1 MNPKIMNY
9 FNEQVVWEARVG
21 SWLGDRARLLSV
33 SKCSSDVRVYR
44 AGDRVVKIR
53 RLTPAVI
60 YGRPSTL
67 EDEYLVLSWLKDTYG
82 TQAWLP
88 DVTDYRREADWE
100 MLEMKV
106 MEVPRAYDPV
116 VNAGAEAVSDVWA
129 VARQLWKLNRMGVSH
144 GDLVRSNAGYA
155 QGGVVILDFDQAVR
169 GGRLKCFLRDWLGYP
184 LGRRAAQ
191 FTMWERFWEA
201 RGFRYA
207 AGGWGALRKKL
218 GGSRGGVVKSLN
230 DCILR
235 CRASGDGQLIQL
247 AGIWEQAAQSGAN
260 YPGGGMTYYSLDVAG
275 VHFPGERPW
284 VLRWELVSRGVEFKG
299 KRVVELGCNLGLLA
313 IHAKQAGA
321 SKVVAT
327 DHNHQVVDAARRL
340 SIVMD
345 VEVDY
350 HQADFDRDDNWETRL
365 GGGDLVTALSLT
377 YWLKDKDRLWSYLA
391 GFKEVIFEGH
401 ESREEIL
408 ARFGAHG
415 FQSVKTLGV
424 SDRNR
429 VLFYASR

>member
-1 MNPKIMNY
+1 M
-9 FNEQVVWEARVG
+9 V
-21 SWLGDRARLLSV
+21 SV
-33 SKCSSDVRVYR
+33 SKHSSDIRVYR
-44 AGDRVVKIR
+44 NGDCVTKVR
-53 RLTPAVI
+53 RFTPATVFS
-60 YGRPSTL
+60 RPSTL
-67 EDEYLVLSWLKDTYG
+67 EDEYLVLSWLRETYG
-82 TQAWLP
+82 PQEWLP
-88 DVTDYRREADWE
+88 AAKEYRREGEWE
-100 MLEMKV
+100 MMSMREMSA
-106 MEVPRAYDPV
+106 PRAYDPV
-116 VNAGAEAVSDVWA
+116 IHAGAEAVGDVWA
-129 VARQLWKLNRMGVSH
+129 VAKQLWRLNRMGVSH
-144 GDLVRSNAGYA
+144 GDVVRSNAGYTMN
-155 QGGVVILDFDQAVR
+155 GGVVILDFDQAVR

-191 FTMWERFWEA
+191 FTMWERFFEA

-207 AGGWGALRKKL
+207 AGGWQILRRKL
-218 GGSRGGVVKSLN
+218 GGARGGVKSSGEYA
-230 DCILR
+230 LR
-235 CRASGDGQLIQL
+235 CRASGDGELMQL
-247 AGIWEQAAQSGAN
+247 ADVWAQAAQSGAN
-260 YPGGGMTYYSLDVAG
+260 YPGGGMAYYSLDVAG
-275 VHFPGERPW
+275 IHFPGERPW

-321 SKVVAT
+321 ARVVAT

-340 SIVMD
+340 SIVMG

-350 HQADFDRDDNWETRL
+350 HQADFDRDENWETRL

-377 YWLKDKDRLWSYLA
+377 YWLKEKDRLWNYLG
-391 GFKEVIFEGH
+391 GFNEVIFEGH

-408 ARFGAHG
+408 ARFGALG